1 MDGTS
6 LLHTGA
12 CDLLTVAA
20 KGFPAER
27 LTVCGLAILRLT
39 IRTGLTVSNWLGT
52 ESLMGL
58 LDTIARD
65 LLWGS
70 VDRSGLRSI
79 DRSGLSVDGLSVD
92 GSGLSIDGSGLSIDR
107 LTVNWLHTIGGWSG
121 VYNLGLLNMSR
132 CETILS
138 LSLCLAHLTK
148 QANRSLFL
156 GSTIVEAT
164 NETEI
169 HGL

>member
-107 LTVNWLHTIGGWSG
+107 LTVNWLHT
-121 VYNLGLLNMSR
+121 VGLCVDNGSSLDMCGS
-132 CETILS
+132 EAILTLS
-138 LSLCLAHLTK
+138 LSLTHLTK
-148 QANRSLFL
+148 KANRSLFV
-156 GSTIVEAT
+156 SPTVVEAT
-164 NETEI
+164 NEAEV
-169 HGL
+169 HRL